1 MRTLLVIAAILCLL
15 AGSSG
20 YAGYNR
26 YAGRWV
32 SSIFGAVLIIAVVL
46 WLANGLAA

>member
-1 MRTLLVIAAILCLL
+1 MRTLLVIAAILFLL
-15 AGSSG
+15 AGSGG

-26 YAGRWV
+26 YGGRWV
-32 SSIFGAVLIIAVVL
+32 SSIFGVVLIIAVVL